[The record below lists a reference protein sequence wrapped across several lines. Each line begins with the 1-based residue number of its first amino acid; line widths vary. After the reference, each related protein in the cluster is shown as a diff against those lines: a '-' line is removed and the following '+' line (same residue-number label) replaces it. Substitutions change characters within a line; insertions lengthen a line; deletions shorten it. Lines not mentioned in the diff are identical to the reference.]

1 MEQDFAQMKLM
12 DLENEKLRKR
22 AFEKDKRK
30 AAKWKLTSRQ
40 ARHMTGDEM
49 LDSLARYD
57 WESKMSDLFKEASPR
72 FKAQKKGIDDYYK
85 NIAEERKSADR
96 ATKAAAR
103 LAKKAETAAA
113 KAAARAEAAAE
124 KERKRAE
131 RDATA
136 AT

>member
-1 MEQDFAQMKLM
+1 MLEQDFAQMKLM

-96 ATKAAAR
+96 ATKDADR
-103 LAKKAETAAA
+103 LAKKAACM
-113 KAAARAEAAAE
+113 EAAAE